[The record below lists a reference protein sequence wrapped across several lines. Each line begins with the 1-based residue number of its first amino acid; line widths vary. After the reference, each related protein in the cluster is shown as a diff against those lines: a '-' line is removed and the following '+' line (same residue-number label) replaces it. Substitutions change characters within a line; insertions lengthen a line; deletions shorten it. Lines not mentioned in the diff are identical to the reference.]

1 MFTSVFA
8 VLHPTKK
15 PARVQ
20 MMLEAIQAACQRA
33 HVNFVTEEAAIFNT
47 TLIVAIGGD
56 GTMLQAMRTAVL
68 HDATA
73 VGINLGRVGFL
84 TDINS
89 SQFPSQVN
97 FEDFFTN
104 LLTGSNVNQFVE
116 QRTMLWII
124 RGAKPNLAGN
134 EVSISRTGSDS
145 MIEYSI
151 YVNRS
156 AVGTHRANSILIS
169 TATGSTA
176 YALSAGGALML
187 PALDAFQ
194 IVPVA
199 PLTLTSRPIV
209 VPGDSLITIE
219 AWASGI
225 SVRADGNVIEETNQ
239 TFTRENPFSITLQAF
254 ERRCKVLHLDG
265 WNFFDILSEKLGWI
279 KE

>member
-56 GTMLQAMRTAVL
+56 GTMLQAMRTAAW

-89 SQFPSQVN
+89 SESQFN
-97 FEDFFTN
+97 FETFFTN
-104 LLTGSNVNQFVE
+104 LLTGSNISFVE
-116 QRTMLWII
+116 QRTMLWIA
-124 RGAKPNLAGN
+124 RGTKPSLAGN

-151 YVNRS
+151 YVDRS

-169 TATGSTA
+169 TAAGSTA

-187 PALDAFQ
+187 PSLDAFQ

-209 VPGDSLITIE
+209 VPGNSLITIE

-265 WNFFDILSEKLGWI
+265 WNFFGILSEKLGWSRSL
-279 KE
+279 